1 MRVCEKAISLII
13 TVYNTPIRD
22 LKRCFNSILEQTYSN
37 FEVIVIDDGSKT
49 EIAQYLDGMA
59 KRDARIQIHHIEN
72 AGVSHARNLGIQY
85 SKGNYIAFCDS
96 DDTLINNFLQNSLKF
111 SLEYDLDLVIGGVLI
126 RDKSK
131 NYYSCC
137 QKPEK
142 DIWLYKDMDYLLDF
156 ALTGYPRKENKELG
170 NMLIARVYPKLY
182 RSELAKSVQFK
193 ENIRMSE
200 DNLYSFDILS
210 KSRRVGVTDECWY
223 TYYQNEYSLTHNNDG
238 IIEKRQKEQ
247 EDFARE
253 IARLKDL
260 DHAGRGNAYN
270 VRLFHIFINYFYV
283 LACTIFNLSKLK
295 SVLHSSWGK
304 EIQKT
309 NLSIYY
315 NVQGIDKKFQYMLQ
329 NSEYLYCYFILRCI
343 RRKLGQVKR
352 KLKSFS

>member
-1 MRVCEKAISLII
+1 M
-13 TVYNTPIRD
+13 
-22 LKRCFNSILEQTYSN
+22 
-37 FEVIVIDDGSKT
+37 
-49 EIAQYLDGMA
+49 
-59 KRDARIQIHHIEN
+59 
-72 AGVSHARNLGIQY
+72 
-85 SKGNYIAFCDS
+85 
-96 DDTLINNFLQNSLKF
+96 
-111 SLEYDLDLVIGGVLI
+111 LI

-170 NMLIARVYPKLY
+170 NILIARVYPKLY

-200 DNLYSFDILS
+200 DDLYSSDILS
-210 KSRRVGVTDECWY
+210 KSRCVGVTDECWY
-223 TYYQNEYSLTHNNDG
+223 TYYQNEYSL
-238 IIEKRQKEQ
+238 
-247 EDFARE
+247 
-253 IARLKDL
+253 
-260 DHAGRGNAYN
+260 
-270 VRLFHIFINYFYV
+270 
-283 LACTIFNLSKLK
+283 
-295 SVLHSSWGK
+295 
-304 EIQKT
+304 
-309 NLSIYY
+309 YY